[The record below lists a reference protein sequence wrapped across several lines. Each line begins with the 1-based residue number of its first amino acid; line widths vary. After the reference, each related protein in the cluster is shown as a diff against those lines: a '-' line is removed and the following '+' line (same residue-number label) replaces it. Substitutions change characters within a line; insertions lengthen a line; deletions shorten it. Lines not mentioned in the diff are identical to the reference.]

1 MRFIVPFKF
10 EHVFTPYVLHDL
22 RQLEISPEWI
32 MEYVL
37 YIWLTLAENQEDR
50 IYEQVAADIA
60 EGFLTTVDYD
70 DESVNSRAGIFSHTA
85 DRYVHLIKDVYDQMA
100 PYLGNLPMGAPDK
113 VLDTMTLD
121 NFLPNAVAIR
131 FVFEEEEEPVYMKG
145 GAWRHYPKALLA
157 EPHPRPNFS
166 DKTFEEALC
175 RMSDR
180 FPPAYKLRVAP
191 RENKHMHW
199 DENEF
204 DLSTTSAP
212 LSPELARLASKILR
226 FQHAMDHGVSDRNAE
241 VQQIDR
247 DREAS
252 RAASERREAF
262 RAQNLRDLDEVI
274 RNRSIP
280 RPAPEPTTDRWES
293 LRKVVESLGANSTE
307 EARPI
312 PTAPAPTLNDL
323 KVIQQND
330 PALFQEIL
338 KKDHESR
345 KKFKK

>member
-22 RQLEISPEWI
+22 HQLEISPEWI

-37 YIWLTLAENQEDR
+37 YIWLTLAENVEDR
-50 IYEQVAADIA
+50 IYEQVAQDIS
-60 EGFLTTVDYD
+60 EGFLTTADYD

-85 DRYVHLIKDVYDQMA
+85 DRYVHLIKDVYDQLS
-100 PYLGNLPMGAPDK
+100 PYLGSMPMGAPDK

-131 FVFEEEEEPVYMKG
+131 FVFEEEEEPVYLKS

-157 EPHPRPNFS
+157 EPRPRPNFS
-166 DKTFEEALC
+166 DKTYEEALC
-175 RMSDR
+175 RLADR
-180 FPPAYKLRVAP
+180 FPPAYKLHVAP
-191 RENKHMHW
+191 REKTHMHW

-204 DLSTTSAP
+204 DLDAAKTP
-212 LSPELARLASKILR
+212 ISPELAKLAGKILR
-226 FQHAMDHGVSDRNAE
+226 FQHAMDHGVN
-241 VQQIDR
+241 
-247 DREAS
+247 
-252 RAASERREAF
+252 ERRVAYEAH
-262 RAQNLRDLDEVI
+262 QQKHLDEVI
-274 RNRSIP
+274 KNRSIP
-280 RPAPEPTTDRWES
+280 KKEPASPAPTKDQWET
-293 LRKVVESLGANSTE
+293 LRHVAESLGVE
-307 EARPI
+307 PRPEQV
-312 PTAPAPTLNDL
+312 APVPTLNDL

-345 KKFKK
+345 KKSKHK